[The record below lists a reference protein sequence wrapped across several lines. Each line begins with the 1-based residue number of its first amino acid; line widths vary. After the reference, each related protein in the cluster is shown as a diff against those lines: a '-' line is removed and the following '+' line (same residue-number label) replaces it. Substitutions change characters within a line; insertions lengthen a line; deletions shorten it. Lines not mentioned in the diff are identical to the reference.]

1 MGLSSNKAINT
12 ITSFMRSM
20 DTVAARAVGRTG
32 YKMARSN
39 LLKGTR
45 FAEDGK
51 EILKHRKAIGRA
63 GIAGMGLVSAY
74 RLGKD

>member
-12 ITSFMRSM
+12 ITDFIKGM
-20 DTVAARAVGRTG
+20 DTVATKAVGRTG
-32 YKMARSN
+32 YKMARSD

-45 FAEDGK
+45 FTEDGK